1 MYTSSKFLKNI
12 KLHTVFLALVG
23 VVALLLTFSLVVP
36 DEGITIAGMN
46 IKFPSFDQL
55 LHPKQQE
62 KADIGDIIMDVD
74 TSFADPLIKHT
85 EGSDGNMGAAK
96 GGQLSINNST
106 SIHLNDAA
114 KASLHAFFQKMND
127 AAGSKKKVHILHYGD
142 SQIEG
147 DRMTGFIRERIQ
159 NQFGGNGPGL
169 VPAMNV
175 YNTYAFN
182 QTYSENFKRYTCFG
196 GDKLK
201 SRKYGA
207 MASAARFA
215 PEPSTDSAGNG
226 QAAEWKTA
234 WIELEASNRAY
245 SRARSFSTVKMFYNS
260 CVKPCAITVY
270 ENGAIIHQD
279 SLIADG
285 KYHVF
290 KLSFAKTPGKLRYE
304 FKSTGSPTISNF
316 SLEGDIGVQVS
327 NIGLRGSSGT
337 IFGSMDKGIAGQMIN
352 DLNTELVIMQFGGN
366 SVPSLKDS
374 AGARNYASYFAGQ
387 LRSIKAMRPNVAII
401 VIGPSDMSMM
411 KDGIYETYPLL
422 PYLVDQMKKKSL
434 EVGAG
439 YWDLFNAMG
448 GKNSMPAWVEKGL
461 AGNDYIHFSNKGASI
476 SSQLFYDAFIAE
488 YVKWNTGVQ

>member
-1 MYTSSKFLKNI
+1 MKNI
-12 KLHTVFLALVG
+12 RLHTVLLALIG
-23 VVALLLTFSLVVP
+23 VVALLVVLSIAIP
-36 DEGITIAGMN
+36 KDGVTIAGVN
-46 IKFPSFDQL
+46 IKFPTFDNL
-55 LHPKQQE
+55 LHPKKQE
-62 KADIGDIIMDVD
+62 TADISDIILDID
-74 TSFADPLIKHT
+74 TSFSADPLIQHK
-85 EGSDGNMGAAK
+85 GSSNGNMGAAN

-114 KASLHAFFQKMND
+114 KSSLHVFFQKMND
-127 AAGSKKKVHILHYGD
+127 AASSKKKVHILHYGD

-175 YNTYAFN
+175 YDTYAFN

-215 PEPSTDSAGNG
+215 PESSDSS
-226 QAAEWKTA
+226 QTSAEWKTA
-234 WIELEASNRAY
+234 WIEIEASNRAY
-245 SRARSFSTVKMFYNS
+245 ARARSFSTVKMFYNS

-290 KLSFAKTPGKLRYE
+290 KLSFPKTPGKLKYE
-304 FKSTGSPTISNF
+304 FKSTGSPTVSNF

-337 IFGSMDKGIAGQMIN
+337 IFGAMDKGIAGQMMN

-374 AGARNYASYFAGQ
+374 VGVRNFASYFAGQ
-387 LRSIKAMRPNVAII
+387 LRSIKSMRPNVAIV

-422 PYLVDQMKKKSL
+422 PYLVEQMKKKSL
-434 EVGAG
+434 EAGAG
-439 YWDLFNAMG
+439 YWDLFSAMG

-476 SSQLFYDAFIAE
+476 SAQLFYDALIAE